1 MADFTITDV
10 HRKAQFTVGSSNQ
23 QGPYAFT
30 FRVNSGSDLAVYVNS
45 TLKTLTTHYTVSLSS
60 GSGSITFA
68 SGQYPTEDDIVTILS
83 ADTIQRTT
91 AYSTGGSMTASSL
104 ETELDDQVI
113 FDQQMSENISRSIQ
127 LPPYTK
133 RTTSSTGTSG
143 ELYWPY
149 DNTASNN
156 ANKIVAYDSNGT
168 ALESIA
174 KPGTS
179 VSVSTVGVGGSAT
192 ATYNST
198 TGAFAFGL
206 PTGATGATGPTGPT
220 GPTGSQGPTG
230 PTGPTGDT
238 GSTGSQGSTGPAGP
252 TGPTGPA
259 GPTGSTGPTGPA
271 GSGSM
276 TNFVLEDDDGTEVTI
291 EDGKEVK
298 FIGSGITTN
307 WTDTDNGTD
316 ADPYDLTFT
325 VDAAQTGITSL
336 LATDIKIGED
346 NETKIDF
353 ETADTINF
361 YAGNEKQLILTD
373 GALTPGANNILD
385 LGSNSVEFKDAYF
398 DGTVTADAFAGPLTG
413 NVTGNASG
421 TAATVTGAAQSNIT
435 SLGTLTTLSVDNI
448 TVNGNDISSTDT
460 NGNITLTTNGTGKIQ
475 FNDLA
480 YIPQQALTS
489 SSNAVAWDTQAKPNA
504 YHITTENTTFSAPTN
519 GVEGAFI
526 CLEINYNGS
535 HTISWNTAFEFP
547 SSTEPTETATDGKT
561 DIHVFRYNGA
571 IWQEVGR
578 SMNLSES

>member
-10 HRKAQFTVGSSNQ
+10 HRKKQYTVGSSSQ
-23 QGPYAFT
+23 EGPYAFT

-68 SGQYPTEDDIVTILS
+68 SGQFPSEDDIVTILS

-127 LPPYTK
+127 LSPYTK
-133 RTTSSTGTSG
+133 RTTSGTGTSG
-143 ELYWPY
+143 ELIWPY

-179 VSVSTVGVGGSAT
+179 VSVSTVGAGGSAT
-192 ATYNST
+192 ATYNTT

-206 PTGATGATGPTGPT
+206 PTGATGATGSTGPT

-252 TGPTGPA
+252 TGPTGPS

-291 EDGKEVK
+291 ADGKEVK

-307 WTDTDNGTD
+307 WTNTSNGTD
-316 ADPYDLTFT
+316 ADPYDLTFSI
-325 VDAAQTGITSL
+325 DDNAIT
-336 LATDIKIGED
+336 LAKLAPG
-346 NETKIDF
+346 
-353 ETADTINF
+353 
-361 YAGNEKQLILTD
+361 TD
-373 GALTPGANNILD
+373 GNIISYD
-385 LGSNSVEFKDAYF
+385 
-398 DGTVTADAFAGPLTG
+398 
-413 NVTGNASG
+413 ASG
-421 TAATVTGAAQSNIT
+421 DPVAIATGSSGQVLTSAGAGSPPAFSSLTIPTLSGSTNNTIATVTGANAL
-435 SLGTLTTLSVDNI
+435 LGEANLTFDGSTLAVTGAATISTTLTLAGAGI
-448 TVNGNDISSTDT
+448 
-460 NGNITLTTNGTGKIQ
+460 LTQDAI
-475 FNDLA
+475 
-480 YIPQQALTS
+480 TS
-489 SSNAVAWDTQAKPNA
+489 SSNAVAWNVAVSPNA
-504 YHITTENTTFSAPTN
+504 YHQTTENTTFSAPSN
-519 GVEGAFI
+519 AVEGQFI

-535 HTISWNTAFEFP
+535 HSIGWNTAFEFP
-547 SSTEPTETATDGKT
+547 ASTEPTETASDGKT

-571 IWQEVGR
+571 VFQEVGR